1 MFRQF
6 LDRFSNRKGDGT
18 VTILGLYDAG
28 KTTMLYKL
36 VAGEV
41 VQIIPSIGVNVES
54 LELPTASRRKLKLTL
69 MDIGVGCGIS
79 FFSSVVGIFAGNSDV
94 LIWMVDGSDTEL
106 LGESVKLLEGLF
118 VRLGRDPTPRKG
130 KTCPVLMYDF
140 FRLPSSV

>member
-18 VTILGLYDAG
+18 VAILGLYDAG

-36 VAGEV
+36 ATGEV
-41 VQIIPSIGVNVES
+41 VKTIPSMGVNVES
-54 LELPTASRRKLKLTL
+54 LDLPTASRRKLKLTL
-69 MDIGVGCGIS
+69 MDVGVGCGI
-79 FFSSVVGIFAGNSDV
+79 FYTVVRIYAENSDV
-94 LIWMVDGSDTEL
+94 IIWMVDGSDTEQ
-106 LGESVKLLEGLF
+106 LGESVKLLENLL
-118 VRLGRDPTPRKG
+118 VRLSQNPTPRKG